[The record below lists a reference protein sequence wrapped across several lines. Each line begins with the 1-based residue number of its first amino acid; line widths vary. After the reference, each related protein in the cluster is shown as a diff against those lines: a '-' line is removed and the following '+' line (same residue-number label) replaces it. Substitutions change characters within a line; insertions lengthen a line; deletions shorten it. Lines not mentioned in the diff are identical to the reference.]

1 MNTLECMEPE
11 KKTVTGESLLR
22 LPLGLLGF
30 ERVKNY
36 ALLTRPHEEP
46 FFWLQ
51 MLEEAKHAFLV
62 VSPFIAVPD
71 YEPEISQLDVD
82 FLELT
87 SPADSLIYNIVT
99 LRGSGPATINL
110 KGPVV
115 INRNTMIGKQVIPN
129 NAATFSLHHPLPVS

>member
-1 MNTLECMEPE
+1 MEPE
-11 KKTVTGESLLR
+11 KKTVSGENLLR
-22 LPLGLLGF
+22 LPFGLLGF

-36 ALLTRPHEEP
+36 ALLRRPHEEP

-62 VSPFIAVPD
+62 VSPFLAVPD
-71 YEPEISQLDVD
+71 YQPDISQQDVD
-82 FLELT
+82 FLGLNT
-87 SPADSLIYNIVT
+87 PDDTVVYNIVT

-110 KGPVV
+110 KGPVI
-115 INRNTMIGKQVIPN
+115 INRHTMIGKQVIPN